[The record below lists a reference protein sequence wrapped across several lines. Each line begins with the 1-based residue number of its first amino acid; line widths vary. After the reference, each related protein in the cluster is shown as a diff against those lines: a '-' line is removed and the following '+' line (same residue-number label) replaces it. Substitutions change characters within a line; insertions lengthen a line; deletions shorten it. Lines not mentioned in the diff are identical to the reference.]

1 MKAESEKMTEKTPT
15 DVKDRLISLA
25 EASASYG
32 FKQAYLA
39 TLARKGRLRAQK
51 LGSIWVT
58 TPADMEAYINSRK
71 KVGVYRGDIQ
81 IDE

>member
-1 MKAESEKMTEKTPT
+1 MAQTTQTSG
-15 DVKDRLISLA
+15 KDRLISLA
-25 EASASYG
+25 DASALYG

-58 TPADMEAYINSRK
+58 TPADMEAFISSRK
-71 KVGVYRGDIQ
+71 KVGAFREDIQ
-81 IDE
+81 AKK

>member
-1 MKAESEKMTEKTPT
+1 MAKEPQN
-15 DVKDRLISLA
+15 DGKDRLISLA
-25 EASASYG
+25 DASALYG

-58 TPADMEAYINSRK
+58 TLADMEAYISSRK
-71 KVGVYRGDIQ
+71 KVGAYRDDIQ
-81 IDE
+81 VSE

>member
-1 MKAESEKMTEKTPT
+1 MAEKRDNGSKS
-15 DVKDRLISLA
+15 RLISLA
-25 EASASYG
+25 DASKLYG

-58 TPADMEAYINSRK
+58 TPANIEAYIGSRK
-71 KVGVYRGDIQ
+71 KVGVYRDDIQ
-81 IDE
+81 IEE